1 MGEKRYMQGF
11 GGKPE
16 ERPRHRRDGNIKINL
31 RKMGWGMDW
40 IDMAQDRDR
49 CRALVNAVMNLWVPF
64 NARSLLGNRGSVSF
78 SGRTLLHGVK

>member
-31 RKMGWGMDW
+31 RKMGWGYGL
-40 IDMAQDRDR
+40 DRYGSGSGQVSG
-49 CRALVNAVMNLWVPF
+49 CCEC
-64 NARSLLGNRGSVSF
+64 GNEPSGSI
-78 SGRTLLHGVK
+78 